1 VRTPDTREAISK
13 FLADRGLSPI
23 HRRGQNFLV
32 RPGAL
37 DRIVT
42 TAKVAPS
49 DVVLEVG
56 PGCGGLT
63 ERLLATGARVVAAEL
78 DRGLADV
85 VEELLGQEE
94 RLQVVRGDVM
104 ATKSSLAPDVL
115 VAVAAGEA
123 DRPWK
128 VVSNLPYQISS
139 PFLSGCA
146 LLPTPPAR
154 LVVTVQREVGD
165 VLMAEPGSDAYS
177 PLSFLARLAWEVRR
191 VEALPAAA
199 FWPRPQVDSCVM
211 SLDRGASRPV
221 PLARSVALAR
231 RLFQRRRKALRG
243 TLPDALTE
251 VTGRPVA
258 DDALG
263 RWLGEVGVTG
273 SDRIDAV
280 PPEAIE
286 GLLAAAVR
294 DS

>member
-1 VRTPDTREAISK
+1 VRTPDTREDISK
-13 FLADRGLSPI
+13 LLADRGLSPI

-37 DRIVT
+37 DRIV
-42 TAKVAPS
+42 AAAAVEPS

-85 VEELLGQEE
+85 VEAFLGEDE

-104 ATKSSLAPDVL
+104 ASKSSLAPEVL
-115 VAVAAGEA
+115 AAVAPETPGTH
-123 DRPWK
+123 WK

-146 LLPTPPAR
+146 LLPKPPKR
-154 LVVTVQREVGD
+154 LVVTVQHEVGE
-165 VLMAEPGSDAYS
+165 VLMAESGSDAYS

-191 VEALPAAA
+191 LEGLPAAA

-211 SLDRGASRPV
+211 ALDQRPSRPI
-221 PLARSVALAR
+221 PLSRSVALAR

-243 TLPDALTE
+243 TLPGALAE
-251 VTGRPVA
+251 VTGSHVA
-258 DDALG
+258 EETLVG
-263 RWLGEVGVTG
+263 WLGEVGVAGT
-273 SDRIDAV
+273 DRIDAV
-280 PPEAIE
+280 TPESIE